1 MYGVTFNGKL
11 MPDNNESS
19 FSDLLI
25 DLPQIF
31 CTLTLPSI
39 LDNFSSKT
47 FSKPLIILKVR
58 IRENMPIERPIIARM
73 LAFDEK
79 LFPDLRYK

>member
-1 MYGVTFNGKL
+1 MITISEKK
-11 MPDNNESS
+11 EAS
-19 FSDLLI
+19 FSGLLI
-25 DLPQIF
+25 GLPKIF

-47 FSKPLIILKVR
+47 FSKPLIILKV
-58 IRENMPIERPIIARM
+58 IISENRPIERPIIARI

-79 LFPDLRYK
+79 LFPDLGYK